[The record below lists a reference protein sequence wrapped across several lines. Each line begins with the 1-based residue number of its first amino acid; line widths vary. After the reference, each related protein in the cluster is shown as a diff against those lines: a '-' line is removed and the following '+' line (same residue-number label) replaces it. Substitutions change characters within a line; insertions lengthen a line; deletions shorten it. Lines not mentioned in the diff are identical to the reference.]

1 VDPKA
6 LVTIAAAEH
15 PLIDIDLT
23 VVLQFILFGVLFFAC
38 NKLLFQPYLKL
49 REARRAGIEGARE
62 EADRMT
68 AEADARLADY
78 EKSLASSRAKAAE
91 EGRKIRIEAAAN
103 EKDITDKARATAVA
117 AMNSAQSQVRGDT
130 DKARTEL
137 LPQAEALA
145 RQMASKLLGREV
157 A

>member
-6 LVTIAAAEH
+6 LVSIAAAEH

-68 AEADARLADY
+68 AEADAKLADF
-78 EKSLASSRAKAAE
+78 EKSLSAARARTAE
-91 EGRKIRIEAAAN
+91 EGRKVRIEAVAH
-103 EKDITDKARATAVA
+103 ETEVTSKAKATALA
-117 AMNSAQSQVRGDT
+117 AMNSAQATVKRET
-130 DKARTEL
+130 ETARAEL
-137 LPQAEALA
+137 MPQADALA